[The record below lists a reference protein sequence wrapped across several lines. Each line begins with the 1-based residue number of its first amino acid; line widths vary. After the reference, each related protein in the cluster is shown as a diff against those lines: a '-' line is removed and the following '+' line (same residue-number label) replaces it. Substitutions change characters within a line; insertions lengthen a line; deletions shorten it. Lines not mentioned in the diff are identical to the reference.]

1 MTVEEARKELKKYGV
16 EGGLLKVNFE
26 RSEEEIEEKLR
37 EMLEGFERWEE
48 IEEELTPLKNEKW
61 DLEIDLEQLE
71 IDLKTYV
78 AMPLKDKADV
88 LKAMKK
94 LGIEV

>member
-1 MTVEEARKELKKYGV
+1 MTVEEARKELEKYGV

-37 EMLEGFERWEE
+37 EMLEGFERL
-48 IEEELTPLKNEKW
+48 EELESEKW
-61 DLEIDLEQLE
+61 DLEKDIENLQE
-71 IDLKTYV
+71 DLKPFVT
-78 AMPLKDKADV
+78 MPLRDKADV
-88 LKAMKK
+88 RKAMKK